1 MENIKLIDKYQI
13 YFAHFLGKGSYASVY
28 MAKNVETG
36 EQVAVK
42 IIERNLFM
50 YSYNLK
56 CIQSEI

>member
-36 EQVAVK
+36 EQNNWNPKFKLGKA
-42 IIERNLFM
+42 
-50 YSYNLK
+50 
-56 CIQSEI
+56 